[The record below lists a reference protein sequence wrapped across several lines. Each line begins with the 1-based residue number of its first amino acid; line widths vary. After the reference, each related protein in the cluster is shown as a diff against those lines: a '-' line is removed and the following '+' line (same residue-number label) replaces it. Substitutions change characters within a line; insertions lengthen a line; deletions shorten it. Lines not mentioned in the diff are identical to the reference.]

1 MCSRKTKS
9 GSRTRTRRCLLISSI
24 SSSSSLSSGLLS
36 FPAHHSRLPPLSS
49 PPLSSPCNLATYQ
62 NPSSPRSRQGGQHN
76 ARQQLSANR
85 VRRHGQ
91 DAGNPQGLKA
101 TAPRN
106 KSRCSGCKFRPQSS
120 SPHGNPRSPP
130 SSFRR

>member
-24 SSSSSLSSGLLS
+24 SSSSSLSSGLLL
-36 FPAHHSRLPPLSS
+36 FLAHHSRL

-62 NPSSPRSRQGGQHN
+62 NPSPPRSRQGGRHN

-85 VRRHGQ
+85 ARRHGQ
-91 DAGNPQGLKA
+91 DTGNPQGLKA

-120 SPHGNPRSPP
+120 SPHGNLHSPP
-130 SSFRR
+130 SSFGP